1 MRIINWS
8 ADVCSSD
15 LRTAADVAGPGDVV
29 DARAPHR
36 LRAPAGRRP
45 QGGPDAVRARRR
57 GRGGVALDRQRQ
69 RGLERGVDA
78 GAGLPRR
85 LVGAGRRVRL
95 PARDPG
101 PQRTQEEGVVSEAGR
116 HVLLADIGGTNA
128 RFALADTAAQL
139 PLLEDSVKE
148 YAVADFPSLGDAALH
163 YFDDGG
169 TRMAGGR
176 PVHQIGR
183 AHV

>member
-1 MRIINWS
+1 MYFF
-8 ADVCSSD
+8 VFSS
-15 LRTAADVAGPGDVV
+15 
-29 DARAPHR
+29 
-36 LRAPAGRRP
+36 
-45 QGGPDAVRARRR
+45 RRR
-57 GRGGVALDRQRQ
+57 HTICALVTGVQTCALPI
-69 RGLERGVDA
+69 LS
-78 GAGLPRR
+78 RR

-95 PARDPG
+95 PAGDPG

-163 YFDDGG
+163 YFDE
-169 TRMAGGR
+169 
-176 PVHQIGR
+176 IGR